1 MSSLEFFSNDING
14 WIHIQIGELYE
25 LLKENNLLTN
35 ENLYF
40 FDKNNILNIQKEG
53 NKLNLFDGIS
63 IGNYIEFKIKVIYI
77 IKINPSTQKLFI
89 EGYEE
94 NFSQSNKIIWAKGKI
109 ISFDK
114 EKQIFFI
121 EHNNTIYVID
131 NINDLRF
138 LTEIKNEKTF
148 CLKTISDVSKR
159 IIEEIVSEKKDLSY
173 FYDEE
178 NKEFI
183 FVAEKNYCLFINELL
198 QIKKDEKEQID
209 KYEKEIEIE
218 SNNINEMKKIS
229 KKNFKEILIYNYKF
243 KDYIEELIK
252 DVSKVEYS
260 IFQSEQNENDFK
272 IILYSNNKE
281 ELEEIKKDLTYYTE
295 IIHTDFGVN
304 ETEIDEMIKKI
315 KINYSVIDKNNI
327 YLMDKD
333 ENKIINFKK
342 VFNIS
347 SFYSKKIA
355 KETKENEN
363 VKKELN
369 LFMKK
374 ITNKKK

>member
-53 NKLNLFDGIS
+53 NKLNLLDGIS

>member
-53 NKLNLFDGIS
+53 NKLNLLDGIS

-315 KINYSVIDKNNI
+315 KINYSVIEKNTI
-327 YLMDKD
+327 YLIDKD

>member
-35 ENLYF
+35 DTLYF
-40 FDKNNILNIQKEG
+40 FDKSNILNIQREDH
-53 NKLNLFDGIS
+53 KLNLLEGIS

-109 ISFDK
+109 ISIDK

-121 EHNNTIYVID
+121 EHNNSIFVID
-131 NINDLRF
+131 NLNDLRL

-148 CLKTISDVSKR
+148 CLKIVNDISK
-159 IIEEIVSEKKDLSY
+159 IIIDEIVSEKKDLSY
-173 FYDEE
+173 YYNEE

-183 FVAEKNYCLFINELL
+183 FVSEKNYCLFINELL
-198 QIKKDEKEQID
+198 QIKKDEKEQIE

-218 SNNINEMKKIS
+218 SNNIKEMTKIS
-229 KKNFKEILIYNYKF
+229 KKNFKEILIYNFKF
-243 KDYIEELIK
+243 KDFIEQLIK
-252 DVSKVEYS
+252 DISKVEYS

-272 IILYSNNKE
+272 IILYSNNKN
-281 ELEEIKKDLTYYTE
+281 ELDEIKKDLTYYTE
-295 IIHTDFGVN
+295 IIHTDFHVN

>member
-35 ENLYF
+35 DTLYF
-40 FDKNNILNIQKEG
+40 FDKSNILNIQREDH
-53 NKLNLFDGIS
+53 KLNLLEGIS

-109 ISFDK
+109 ISIDK

-121 EHNNTIYVID
+121 EHNNSIFVID
-131 NINDLRF
+131 NLNDLRL

-148 CLKTISDVSKR
+148 CLKIVNDISK
-159 IIEEIVSEKKDLSY
+159 IIIDEIVSEKKDLSY
-173 FYDEE
+173 YYNEE

-183 FVAEKNYCLFINELL
+183 FVSEKNYCLFINELL
-198 QIKKDEKEQID
+198 QIKKDEKEQIE

-218 SNNINEMKKIS
+218 SNNIKEMTKIS
-229 KKNFKEILIYNYKF
+229 KKNFKEILIYNFKF
-243 KDYIEELIK
+243 KDFIEQLIK
-252 DVSKVEYS
+252 DISKVEYS

-272 IILYSNNKE
+272 IILYSNNKN
-281 ELEEIKKDLTYYTE
+281 ELDEIKKDLTYYTE
-295 IIHTDFGVN
+295 IIHTDFHVN

-315 KINYSVIDKNNI
+315 KINYSVIEKNTI
-327 YLMDKD
+327 YLIDKD

-355 KETKENEN
+355 KERKENEN

>member
-218 SNNINEMKKIS
+218 SNNIKEMTKIS

>member
-53 NKLNLFDGIS
+53 NKLNLLDGIS

-315 KINYSVIDKNNI
+315 KINYSIIDKNTI

>member
-1 MSSLEFFSNDING
+1 M
-14 WIHIQIGELYE
+14 
-25 LLKENNLLTN
+25 K
-35 ENLYF
+35 
-40 FDKNNILNIQKEG
+40 KNK
-53 NKLNLFDGIS
+53 F
-63 IGNYIEFKIKVIYI
+63 
-77 IKINPSTQKLFI
+77 
-89 EGYEE
+89 
-94 NFSQSNKIIWAKGKI
+94 
-109 ISFDK
+109 
-114 EKQIFFI
+114 
-121 EHNNTIYVID
+121 
-131 NINDLRF
+131 
-138 LTEIKNEKTF
+138 
-148 CLKTISDVSKR
+148 
-159 IIEEIVSEKKDLSY
+159 
-173 FYDEE
+173 
-178 NKEFI
+178 
-183 FVAEKNYCLFINELL
+183 
-198 QIKKDEKEQID
+198 
-209 KYEKEIEIE
+209 
-218 SNNINEMKKIS
+218 INEMKKIS

>member
-35 ENLYF
+35 DTLYF
-40 FDKNNILNIQKEG
+40 FDKSNILNIQRED
-53 NKLNLFDGIS
+53 NKLNLLEGIS
-63 IGNYIEFKIKVIYI
+63 IVNYIEFKIKVIYI

-109 ISFDK
+109 ISIDK

-121 EHNNTIYVID
+121 EHNNSIFVID
-131 NINDLRF
+131 NLNELRL

-148 CLKTISDVSKR
+148 CLKIVNDISK
-159 IIEEIVSEKKDLSY
+159 IIIDEIVSEKKDLSY
-173 FYDEE
+173 YYNEE

-183 FVAEKNYCLFINELL
+183 FVSEKNYCLFINELL
-198 QIKKDEKEQID
+198 QIKKDEKEQIE

-218 SNNINEMKKIS
+218 SNNIKEMTKIS

-315 KINYSVIDKNNI
+315 KINYSIIDKNNI

>member
-53 NKLNLFDGIS
+53 NKLNLLDGIS

-198 QIKKDEKEQID
+198 QIKKDEKEQIE

-218 SNNINEMKKIS
+218 SNNIKEMTKIS
-229 KKNFKEILIYNYKF
+229 KKNFKEILIYNFKF
-243 KDYIEELIK
+243 KDFIEQLIK
-252 DVSKVEYS
+252 DISKVEYS

>member
-35 ENLYF
+35 DTLYF
-40 FDKNNILNIQKEG
+40 FDKSNILNIQREDH
-53 NKLNLFDGIS
+53 KLNLLEGIS

-109 ISFDK
+109 ISIDK

-121 EHNNTIYVID
+121 EHNNSIFVID
-131 NINDLRF
+131 NLNDLRL

-148 CLKTISDVSKR
+148 CLKIVNDISK
-159 IIEEIVSEKKDLSY
+159 IIIDEIVSEKKDLSY
-173 FYDEE
+173 YYNEE

-183 FVAEKNYCLFINELL
+183 FVSEKNYCLFINELL
-198 QIKKDEKEQID
+198 QIKKDEKEQIE

-218 SNNINEMKKIS
+218 SNNIKEMTKIS
-229 KKNFKEILIYNYKF
+229 KKNFKEILIYNFKF
-243 KDYIEELIK
+243 KDFIEQLIK
-252 DVSKVEYS
+252 DISKVEYS

-272 IILYSNNKE
+272 IILYSNNKN
-281 ELEEIKKDLTYYTE
+281 ELDEIKKDLTYYTE
-295 IIHTDFGVN
+295 IIHTDFHVN
-304 ETEIDEMIKKI
+304 ETEEKSLTWRYRCRNINKPIK
-315 KINYSVIDKNNI
+315 
-327 YLMDKD
+327 
-333 ENKIINFKK
+333 
-342 VFNIS
+342 
-347 SFYSKKIA
+347 
-355 KETKENEN
+355 
-363 VKKELN
+363 
-369 LFMKK
+369 
-374 ITNKKK
+374 

>member
-53 NKLNLFDGIS
+53 NKLNLLDGIS

-159 IIEEIVSEKKDLSY
+159 IIEEIIKKKKDLSY

>member
-35 ENLYF
+35 DTLYF
-40 FDKNNILNIQKEG
+40 FDKSNILNIQREDH
-53 NKLNLFDGIS
+53 KLNLLEGIS

-109 ISFDK
+109 ISIDK

-121 EHNNTIYVID
+121 EHNNTIFVID
-131 NINDLRF
+131 NLNDLRL

-148 CLKTISDVSKR
+148 CLKIVNDISK
-159 IIEEIVSEKKDLSY
+159 IIIDEIVSEKKDLSY
-173 FYDEE
+173 YYNEE

-183 FVAEKNYCLFINELL
+183 FVSEKNYCLFINELL

-209 KYEKEIEIE
+209 KYEKEIETE
-218 SNNINEMKKIS
+218 SNNIKEMTKIS
-229 KKNFKEILIYNYKF
+229 KKNFKEILIYNFKF
-243 KDYIEELIK
+243 KDFIEQLIK
-252 DVSKVEYS
+252 DISKVEYS

-272 IILYSNNKE
+272 IILYSNNKN
-281 ELEEIKKDLTYYTE
+281 ELDEIKKDLTYYTE
-295 IIHTDFGVN
+295 IIHTDFQVN

-315 KINYSVIDKNNI
+315 KINYSVIEKNTI
-327 YLMDKD
+327 YLIDKD

-355 KETKENEN
+355 KERKENEN

>member
-40 FDKNNILNIQKEG
+40 FDKNNILNVQKEG
-53 NKLNLFDGIS
+53 NKLNLLDGIS

>member
-53 NKLNLFDGIS
+53 NKLNLLDGIS

-295 IIHTDFGVN
+295 IIHTDFHVN

-315 KINYSVIDKNNI
+315 KINYSIIDKNTI

>member
-35 ENLYF
+35 DTLYF
-40 FDKNNILNIQKEG
+40 FDKSNILNIQREDH
-53 NKLNLFDGIS
+53 KLNLLEGIS

-109 ISFDK
+109 ISIDK

-121 EHNNTIYVID
+121 EHNNSIFVID
-131 NINDLRF
+131 NLNELRL

-148 CLKTISDVSKR
+148 CLKIVNDISK
-159 IIEEIVSEKKDLSY
+159 IIIDEIVSEKKDLSY
-173 FYDEE
+173 YYNEE

-183 FVAEKNYCLFINELL
+183 FVSEKNYCLFINELL
-198 QIKKDEKEQID
+198 QIKKDEKEQIE

-218 SNNINEMKKIS
+218 SNNIKEMTKIS
-229 KKNFKEILIYNYKF
+229 KKNFKEILIYNFKF
-243 KDYIEELIK
+243 KDFIEQLIK
-252 DVSKVEYS
+252 DISKVEYS

-272 IILYSNNKE
+272 IILYSNNKN
-281 ELEEIKKDLTYYTE
+281 ELDEIKKDLTYYTE
-295 IIHTDFGVN
+295 IIHTDFHVN

-315 KINYSVIDKNNI
+315 KINYSIIDKNTI

>member
-35 ENLYF
+35 DTLYF
-40 FDKNNILNIQKEG
+40 FDKSNILNIQREDH
-53 NKLNLFDGIS
+53 KLNLLEGIS

-218 SNNINEMKKIS
+218 SNNIKEMTKIS
-229 KKNFKEILIYNYKF
+229 KKNFKEILIYNFKF
-243 KDYIEELIK
+243 KDFIEQLIK
-252 DVSKVEYS
+252 DISKVEYS

-272 IILYSNNKE
+272 IILYSNNKN
-281 ELEEIKKDLTYYTE
+281 ELDEIKKDLTYYTE
-295 IIHTDFGVN
+295 IIHTDFQVN

-315 KINYSVIDKNNI
+315 KINYSVIEKNTI
-327 YLMDKD
+327 YLIDKD

>member
-53 NKLNLFDGIS
+53 NKLNLLDGIS

-315 KINYSVIDKNNI
+315 KINYSVIEKNTI
-327 YLMDKD
+327 YLIDKD

-355 KETKENEN
+355 KERKENEN

>member
-35 ENLYF
+35 DTLYF
-40 FDKNNILNIQKEG
+40 FDKSNILNIQREDH
-53 NKLNLFDGIS
+53 KLNLLEGIS

-109 ISFDK
+109 ISIDK
-114 EKQIFFI
+114 KKQIFFI
-121 EHNNTIYVID
+121 EHNNSIFVID
-131 NINDLRF
+131 NLNDLRL

-148 CLKTISDVSKR
+148 CLKIVNDISK
-159 IIEEIVSEKKDLSY
+159 IIIDEIVSEKKDLSY
-173 FYDEE
+173 YYNEE

-183 FVAEKNYCLFINELL
+183 FVSEKNYCLFINELL
-198 QIKKDEKEQID
+198 QIKKDEKEQIE

-218 SNNINEMKKIS
+218 SNNIKEMTKIS
-229 KKNFKEILIYNYKF
+229 KKNFKEILIYNFKF
-243 KDYIEELIK
+243 KDFIEQLIK
-252 DVSKVEYS
+252 DISKVEYS

-272 IILYSNNKE
+272 IILYSNNKN
-281 ELEEIKKDLTYYTE
+281 ELDEIKKDLTYYTE
-295 IIHTDFGVN
+295 IIHTDFHVN

-315 KINYSVIDKNNI
+315 KINYSIIDKNTI

>member
-35 ENLYF
+35 DTLYF
-40 FDKNNILNIQKEG
+40 FDKSNILNIQREDH
-53 NKLNLFDGIS
+53 KLNLLEGIS

-109 ISFDK
+109 ISIDK

-121 EHNNTIYVID
+121 EHNNSIFVID
-131 NINDLRF
+131 NLNDLRL

-148 CLKTISDVSKR
+148 CLKIVNDISK
-159 IIEEIVSEKKDLSY
+159 IIIDEIVSEKKDLSY
-173 FYDEE
+173 YYNEE

-183 FVAEKNYCLFINELL
+183 FVSEKNYCLFINELL
-198 QIKKDEKEQID
+198 QIKKDEKEQIE

-218 SNNINEMKKIS
+218 SNNIKEMTKIS
-229 KKNFKEILIYNYKF
+229 KKNFKEILIYNFKF
-243 KDYIEELIK
+243 KDFIEQLIK
-252 DVSKVEYS
+252 DISKVEYS

-272 IILYSNNKE
+272 IILYSNNKN
-281 ELEEIKKDLTYYTE
+281 ELDEIKKELTYYTE
-295 IIHTDFGVN
+295 IIHTDFLVK

>member
-53 NKLNLFDGIS
+53 NKLNLLDGIS

-198 QIKKDEKEQID
+198 QIKKDEKEQIE

-218 SNNINEMKKIS
+218 LNNIKEITKIS
-229 KKNFKEILIYNYKF
+229 KKNFKEILIYNFKF
-243 KDYIEELIK
+243 KDFIEQLIK
-252 DVSKVEYS
+252 DISKVEYS

>member
-53 NKLNLFDGIS
+53 NKLNLLDGIS

-94 NFSQSNKIIWAKGKI
+94 NFTQSNKIIWAKGKI
-109 ISFDK
+109 ISIDK

-121 EHNNTIYVID
+121 EHNNTIFVID
-131 NINDLRF
+131 NLNDLRL
-138 LTEIKNEKTF
+138 LTDINNEKTF
-148 CLKTISDVSKR
+148 CLKIINDISK
-159 IIEEIVSEKKDLSY
+159 IIIDEIISEKKDLSY

-209 KYEKEIEIE
+209 KYEKEIETE
-218 SNNINEMKKIS
+218 SNNIKEMTKIS
-229 KKNFKEILIYNYKF
+229 KKNFKEILIYNFKF
-243 KDYIEELIK
+243 KDFIEQLIK
-252 DVSKVEYS
+252 DISKVEYS

-272 IILYSNNKE
+272 IILYSNNKN
-281 ELEEIKKDLTYYTE
+281 ELDEIKKDLTYYTE
-295 IIHTDFGVN
+295 IIHTDFQVN

-315 KINYSVIDKNNI
+315 KINYSVIDKNTI
-327 YLMDKD
+327 YLIDKD

-355 KETKENEN
+355 KERKENEN

>member
-53 NKLNLFDGIS
+53 NKLNLLDGIS

-272 IILYSNNKE
+272 IILYSNNKK

-295 IIHTDFGVN
+295 IIHTDFHVN

>member
-53 NKLNLFDGIS
+53 NKLNLLDEIS

-198 QIKKDEKEQID
+198 QIKKDEKEQIE

-218 SNNINEMKKIS
+218 SNNIKEMTKIS

-315 KINYSVIDKNNI
+315 KINYSIIDKNTI
-327 YLMDKD
+327 YLIDKD

>member
-35 ENLYF
+35 DTLYF
-40 FDKNNILNIQKEG
+40 FDKSNILNIQREDH
-53 NKLNLFDGIS
+53 KLNLLEGIS

-109 ISFDK
+109 ISIDK

-121 EHNNTIYVID
+121 EHNNSIFVID
-131 NINDLRF
+131 NLNDLRL

-148 CLKTISDVSKR
+148 CLKIVNDISK
-159 IIEEIVSEKKDLSY
+159 IIIDEIVSEKKDLSY
-173 FYDEE
+173 YYNEE

-183 FVAEKNYCLFINELL
+183 FVSEKNYCLFINELL
-198 QIKKDEKEQID
+198 QIKKDEKEQIE

-218 SNNINEMKKIS
+218 SNNIKEMTKIS
-229 KKNFKEILIYNYKF
+229 KKNFKEILIYNFKF
-243 KDYIEELIK
+243 KDFIEQLIK
-252 DVSKVEYS
+252 DISKVEYS

-272 IILYSNNKE
+272 IILYSNNKN
-281 ELEEIKKDLTYYTE
+281 ELDEIKKDLTYYTE
-295 IIHTDFGVN
+295 IIHTDFQVN

-315 KINYSVIDKNNI
+315 KINYSVIEKNTI
-327 YLMDKD
+327 YLIDKD

>member
-53 NKLNLFDGIS
+53 NKLNLLDGIS

-272 IILYSNNKE
+272 IILYSNNKN
-281 ELEEIKKDLTYYTE
+281 ELDEIKKDLTYYTE
-295 IIHTDFGVN
+295 IIHTDFQVN

-315 KINYSVIDKNNI
+315 KINYSVIEKNTI

-355 KETKENEN
+355 KERKENEN

>member
-53 NKLNLFDGIS
+53 NKLNLLDGIS

-272 IILYSNNKE
+272 IILYSNNKN
-281 ELEEIKKDLTYYTE
+281 ELDEIKKDLTYYTE
-295 IIHTDFGVN
+295 IIHTDFHVN

>member
-53 NKLNLFDGIS
+53 NKLNLLDGIS

-198 QIKKDEKEQID
+198 QIKKDEKEQIE

-295 IIHTDFGVN
+295 IIHTDFHVN

-315 KINYSVIDKNNI
+315 KINYSIIDKNTI

>member
-53 NKLNLFDGIS
+53 NKLNLLDGIS

-218 SNNINEMKKIS
+218 SNNIKEMTKIS

>member
-1 MSSLEFFSNDING
+1 MSSLEFFSSDING

-25 LLKENNLLTN
+25 LLKENNLLEN
-35 ENLYF
+35 GNLYY
-40 FDKNNILNIQKEG
+40 FDKSNILNIQREDH
-53 NKLNLFDGIS
+53 KLNLLEGIS

-94 NFSQSNKIIWAKGKI
+94 NFTQSNKIIWAKGKI
-109 ISFDK
+109 ISIDK

-121 EHNNTIYVID
+121 EHNNTIFVID
-131 NINDLRF
+131 NLNDLRL
-138 LTEIKNEKTF
+138 LTDINNEKTF
-148 CLKTISDVSKR
+148 CLKIINDISK
-159 IIEEIVSEKKDLSY
+159 IIIDEIISEKKDLSY
-173 FYDEE
+173 CYNEE

-183 FVAEKNYCLFINELL
+183 FVSEKNYCLFINELL

-209 KYEKEIEIE
+209 KYEKEIETE
-218 SNNINEMKKIS
+218 SNNIKEMTKIS
-229 KKNFKEILIYNYKF
+229 KKNFKEILIYNFKF
-243 KDYIEELIK
+243 KDFIEQLIK
-252 DVSKVEYS
+252 DISKVEYS

-272 IILYSNNKE
+272 IILYSNNKN
-281 ELEEIKKDLTYYTE
+281 ELDEIKKDLTYYTE
-295 IIHTDFGVN
+295 IIHTDFQVN

-315 KINYSVIDKNNI
+315 KINYSVIEKNTI
-327 YLMDKD
+327 YLIDKD

-355 KETKENEN
+355 KERKENEN

>member
-40 FDKNNILNIQKEG
+40 FDKHNILNIQKEG
-53 NKLNLFDGIS
+53 NKLNLLDGIS

>member
-53 NKLNLFDGIS
+53 NKLNLLDGIS

-198 QIKKDEKEQID
+198 QIKKDEKEQIE

-218 SNNINEMKKIS
+218 SNNINEIKKIS

>member
-35 ENLYF
+35 DTLYF
-40 FDKNNILNIQKEG
+40 FDKSNILNIQREDH
-53 NKLNLFDGIS
+53 KLNLLEGIS

-94 NFSQSNKIIWAKGKI
+94 NFFQSNKIIWAKGKI
-109 ISFDK
+109 ISIDK

-121 EHNNTIYVID
+121 EHNNSIFVID
-131 NINDLRF
+131 NLNDLRL

-148 CLKTISDVSKR
+148 CLKIVNDISK
-159 IIEEIVSEKKDLSY
+159 IIIDEIVSEKKDLSY
-173 FYDEE
+173 YYNEE

-183 FVAEKNYCLFINELL
+183 FVSEKNYCLFINELL
-198 QIKKDEKEQID
+198 QIKKDEKEQIE

-218 SNNINEMKKIS
+218 SNNIKEMTKIS
-229 KKNFKEILIYNYKF
+229 KKNFKEILIYNFKF
-243 KDYIEELIK
+243 KDFIEQLIK
-252 DVSKVEYS
+252 DISKVEYS

-272 IILYSNNKE
+272 IILYSNNKN
-281 ELEEIKKDLTYYTE
+281 ELDEIKKDLTYYTE
-295 IIHTDFGVN
+295 IIHTDFHVN

-315 KINYSVIDKNNI
+315 KINYSIIDKNTI

>member
-1 MSSLEFFSNDING
+1 MSSLEFFSSDING

-25 LLKENNLLTN
+25 LLKENNLLEN
-35 ENLYF
+35 GNLYY
-40 FDKNNILNIQKEG
+40 FDKSNILNIQREEH
-53 NKLNLFDGIS
+53 KLNLLEGIS